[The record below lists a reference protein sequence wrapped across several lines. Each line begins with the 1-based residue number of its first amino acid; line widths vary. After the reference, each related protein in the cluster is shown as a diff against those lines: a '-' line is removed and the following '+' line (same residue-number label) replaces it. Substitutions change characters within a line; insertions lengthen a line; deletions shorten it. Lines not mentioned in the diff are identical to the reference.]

1 MFDPEGGM
9 HQPRLQVFRLERGI
23 YKRVNWW
30 ANPDGPL
37 AVTSETLALELR
49 FQDDRMRLWDRQ
61 ARAYLREHRDERDE
75 RLNALA
81 RYEEQ
86 RTGRLEERDKRI
98 EERDKRIAAEQRMRD
113 LDSQLADLK
122 ERRPGKH

>member
-9 HQPRLQVFRLERGI
+9 HRPRLRLFRLERGV

-30 ANPDGPL
+30 GNPDGPL

-98 EERDKRIAAEQRMRD
+98 AAEQSVRD